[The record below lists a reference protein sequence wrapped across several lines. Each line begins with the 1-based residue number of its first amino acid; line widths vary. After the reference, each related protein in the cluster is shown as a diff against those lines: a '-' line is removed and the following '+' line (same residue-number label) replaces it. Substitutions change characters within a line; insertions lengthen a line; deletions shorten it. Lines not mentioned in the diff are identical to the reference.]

1 MRLSFK
7 TKQTLVDKNHSMN
20 HTAFKEPATSFC
32 RWKRAANPGGKSL
45 MRTEK
50 LDRLRAGLYIKTE
63 NVSNQLARPL
73 HHPLPACKTGSNAV
87 ERTP

>member
-1 MRLSFK
+1 
-7 TKQTLVDKNHSMN
+7 
-20 HTAFKEPATSFC
+20 
-32 RWKRAANPGGKSL
+32 

-63 NVSNQLARPL
+63 NVSNQLAHPL
-73 HHPLPACKTGSNAV
+73 QHALPACKTGSNAV

>member
-1 MRLSFK
+1 
-7 TKQTLVDKNHSMN
+7 
-20 HTAFKEPATSFC
+20 
-32 RWKRAANPGGKSL
+32 

-73 HHPLPACKTGSNAV
+73 QHALPACKTGSNAV